1 MAKTISKAIR
11 SVILNDK
18 LQEKKKNNAEENY
31 ERAQEKMTWLV
42 VALSALI
49 HHLAFSVLPASK
61 QTTSFQNIAYT
72 TVVESD

>member
-11 SVILNDK
+11 SEILNDNK
-18 LQEKKKNNAEENY
+18 LQEKKKAEKNQKQ
-31 ERAQEKMTWLV
+31 AQEKMTLLV

-49 HHLAFSVLPASK
+49 HHLAFLVLPASK
-61 QTTSFQNIAYT
+61 QTTPFQNIAYT